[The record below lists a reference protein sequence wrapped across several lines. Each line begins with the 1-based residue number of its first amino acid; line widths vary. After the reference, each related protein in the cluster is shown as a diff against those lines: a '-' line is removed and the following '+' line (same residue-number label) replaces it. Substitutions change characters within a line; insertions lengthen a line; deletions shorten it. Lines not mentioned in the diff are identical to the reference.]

1 MKFGGGFAQ
10 RGITHRRGRRKLS
23 RIEKRQERMAYMFIA
38 APLLLFLIFMLYPL
52 IQSFYLSFTRYDILS
67 PAQWIGL
74 DNYKRLMQ
82 DELFFKSL
90 TNILYYVAL
99 YVPTMIAASLGV
111 ALALNSIRFASAF
124 RVAYYLPGLTS
135 TIGAA
140 TVWMWLLNPQY
151 GLVNQVLGYVGING
165 PAWLA
170 NSSTAM
176 LSIVIVTVWQGLG
189 GNMIIYLAGLKGIPD
204 YLYESARLDGAN
216 RWRIFWHI
224 TWPMLRTTTFFVLTM
239 SMINAFQLFDQAFAM
254 TQGGPANATKTPV
267 YLIYLSGFYSLQ
279 MGYAA
284 TMAFALF
291 LVILT
296 LSLINIRVNGET
308 PAL

>member
-1 MKFGGGFAQ
+1 MRSGRDLPGGKA
-10 RGITHRRGRRKLS
+10 RVRVRLS
-23 RIEKRQERMAYMFIA
+23 RMEKRQEMTAYLFIA
-38 APLLLFLIFMLYPL
+38 MPLLLFLVFMCYPL
-52 IQSFYLSFTRYDILS
+52 IKAFFLSFTSYDILR
-67 PAQWIGL
+67 PAKWIGL
-74 DNYKRLMQ
+74 QNYSRMLG

-90 TNILYYVAL
+90 GNILYYVVM
-99 YVPTMIAASLGV
+99 YVPAMIAASLGV

-135 TIGAA
+135 SIGAA

-151 GLVNQVLGYVGING
+151 GLVNQVLGYAGING

-189 GNMIIYLAGLKGIPD
+189 GNMIIYLAGLKGIPF

-216 RWRIFWHI
+216 RWQLFRHI
-224 TWPMLRTTTFFVLTM
+224 TWPMLRPTTFFVVTM
-239 SMINAFQLFDQAFAM
+239 SMIGAFQLFDQAFAM
-254 TQGGPANATKTPV
+254 TQGGPGNATKTPV
-267 YLIYLSGFYSLQ
+267 YLIYQSGFNSLQ

-291 LVILT
+291 LIILV
-296 LSLINIRVNGET
+296 LSLLNMRLNRENTIV
-308 PAL
+308 